1 MQINIFS
8 PLSNQSHLFD
18 QLRAYEALY
27 YAFEKVPCPSLTGR
41 AHCYLFS
48 FFHVITLTFSSG
60 RKKNA
65 FDYRLTR
72 VCVRACV
79 HAVMAAC

>member
-1 MQINIFS
+1 M
-8 PLSNQSHLFD
+8 HLKRC
-18 QLRAYEALY
+18 LARASQAELIVTC
-27 YAFEKVPCPSLTGR
+27 F
-41 AHCYLFS
+41 F

-79 HAVMAAC
+79 HAVIAAC